1 MYIVDAEKPAGGMD
15 VPPPPPPHPDYPS
28 PPPNAIPFMN
38 NGTPIPIYYNQ
49 TVVLQCLT
57 SGVVSPVLIIRKVD
71 HQTTVVGGG
80 AQEGSKGVGEQFCA
94 PGEVCGDPVSQL
106 HKVAFEVFEPGKGA
120 PEPGTLG
127 LTGAFLS
134 CMGEK
139 VNTYRPVDGRQWQS
153 GADGSRSPD
162 SPVVPSSPIISTP
175 ASNGSGNDYFA
186 SGPSPAV
193 RSEPTSPVPNPME
206 FPSNDGG
213 RVKKGKRG
221 STSAGGM
228 SKSSASSKTRRRPTS
243 AGSSGSRQTGSDSG
257 ASSGALWQ
265 VDIGETSVWT
275 IVGTGW
281 SISTLACKFFA
292 ERILFERRSSQ
303 VQLLCTTSPVRQP
316 ECPTDWLVPNT
327 VEDRHA
333 FPWCGEVFTARPS
346 IGGA

>member
-127 LTGAFLS
+127 STGAFLS

-153 GADGSRSPD
+153 GSMARA
-162 SPVVPSSPIISTP
+162 VP
-175 ASNGSGNDYFA
+175 
-186 SGPSPAV
+186 
-193 RSEPTSPVPNPME
+193 
-206 FPSNDGG
+206 
-213 RVKKGKRG
+213 
-221 STSAGGM
+221 
-228 SKSSASSKTRRRPTS
+228 
-243 AGSSGSRQTGSDSG
+243 
-257 ASSGALWQ
+257 
-265 VDIGETSVWT
+265 
-275 IVGTGW
+275 
-281 SISTLACKFFA
+281 
-292 ERILFERRSSQ
+292 ILQ
-303 VQLLCTTSPVRQP
+303 WYL
-316 ECPTDWLVPNT
+316 
-327 VEDRHA
+327 
-333 FPWCGEVFTARPS
+333 ARPS
-346 IGGA
+346 SRPLHRMVLATTTSHRGHHQQSAASLHPPFRTPWSSLQTTGDESRKGSVGHRARAARVVLRPRLDDAHLLLALLAVGRLVVTRALPRVLCGK

>member
-1 MYIVDAEKPAGGMD
+1 MVDPFVMYIVDAEKPAGGMD

-71 HQTTVVGGG
+71 RQTTVVGGG
-80 AQEGSKGVGEQFCA
+80 AQEGSKGVGDQYCA

-106 HKVAFEVFEPGKGA
+106 HKVAFEVFEPGKGP
-120 PEPGTLG
+120 PEPGSLG
-127 LTGAFLS
+127 PTGAFLS

-139 VNTYRPVDGRQWQS
+139 VNTYRPVDGRQWQN
-153 GADGSRSPD
+153 GVDGSRSAD
-162 SPVVPSSPIISTP
+162 SPVMPSSPIISTP
-175 ASNGSGNDYFA
+175 ASNGSGNDYFG
-186 SGPSPAV
+186 SGPSSAV
-193 RSEPTSPVPNPME
+193 RSEPTSPAPNPME

-221 STSAGGM
+221 SSSAGGL
-228 SKSSASSKTRRRPTS
+228 SKSGASSKPRRRPTS

-275 IVGTGW
+275 IVGTGL
-281 SISTLACKFFA
+281 SISILALGIRLTK
-292 ERILFERRSSQ
+292 LHTQ
-303 VQLLCTTSPVRQP
+303 T
-316 ECPTDWLVPNT
+316 
-327 VEDRHA
+327 
-333 FPWCGEVFTARPS
+333 
-346 IGGA
+346 

>member
-1 MYIVDAEKPAGGMD
+1 LQKPPVGVNHFFLWHSRDHSDPCPKPFVDPFVMYIVDAEKPAGGMD
-15 VPPPPPPHPDYPS
+15 APPPPPLHPDYPS

-71 HQTTVVGGG
+71 RQTTVVGGG
-80 AQEGSKGVGEQFCA
+80 AQEGSKGVGEQYCA

-120 PEPGTLG
+120 PESGSPGQ
-127 LTGAFLS
+127 TGAFLS

-153 GADGSRSPD
+153 GVDGPRSPD
-162 SPVVPSSPIISTP
+162 SPAMPSSPIISTP
-175 ASNGSGNDYFA
+175 ASNGSGNDYFG
-186 SGPSPAV
+186 SGPSSA
-193 RSEPTSPVPNPME
+193 RSEPASPVPNPLE
-206 FPSNDGG
+206 FPSSDGG
-213 RVKKGKRG
+213 RVKKPKRG
-221 STSAGGM
+221 SSSAGGLT
-228 SKSSASSKTRRRPTS
+228 KSGASSKQRRRPTS
-243 AGSSGSRQTGSDSG
+243 AGSAGSRQTGSDSG

-281 SISTLACKFFA
+281 SYLLLISG
-292 ERILFERRSSQ
+292 
-303 VQLLCTTSPVRQP
+303 TS
-316 ECPTDWLVPNT
+316 
-327 VEDRHA
+327 
-333 FPWCGEVFTARPS
+333 
-346 IGGA
+346 